1 MIASLRSV
9 LKGITEAVCAQ
20 LPPRLDGFDRLILAY
35 HNVVEDDS
43 PSIGDR
49 SLHLR
54 QSDFQWQIE
63 TIGQLAT
70 LSPLDRVL
78 SSEPSDE
85 PLVAITFDDAY
96 SSALALGVDHLARRG
111 IPSTVFVS
119 PGLLGSVPIWD
130 DLGQKGLWD
139 DARRSRFL
147 WDELGDQSTMRRVE
161 PTGQSETF
169 EERLRIASECE
180 LLRLVGSEL
189 VLLGNHT
196 YSHVNCAAVSAERFE
211 QETRDC
217 ASWLRARFKTQYIDA
232 LAYPYGLSPQRLR
245 TANQNLAQGL
255 LVSGGWYRA
264 SEFGSHRDLPR
275 WNIAAGI
282 SRRGFAARARRR
294 WPERA

>member
-9 LKGITEAVCAQ
+9 LKGMTEAVCAQ

-43 PSIGDR
+43 PPLGDR

-54 QSDFQWQIE
+54 QGDFQWQIE

-70 LSPLDRVL
+70 LTSLDRVL

-96 SSALALGVDHLARRG
+96 SSALALGVDHLIQRG

-119 PGLLGSVPIWD
+119 PGLLNSVPIWD
-130 DLGQKGLWD
+130 EEGQQGLWD
-139 DARRSRFL
+139 DARRARFL
-147 WDELGDQSTMRRVE
+147 WDEQGDQSGIRRAD
-161 PTGQSETF
+161 PTTQSEPF
-169 EERLRIASECE
+169 VARIRIASEEE
-180 LLRLVGSEL
+180 LLRLKGSNM

-211 QETRDC
+211 EETRDC
-217 ASWLRARFKTQYIDA
+217 ATWLTARFHKQYIDI
-232 LAYPYGLSPQRLR
+232 LAYPYGLSPRSLR
-245 TANQNLAQGL
+245 ADHPQLAQGL
-255 LVSGGWYRA
+255 LVTGGWYSA
-264 SEFGSHRDLPR
+264 LGHGTHRDLPR
-275 WNIAAGI
+275 WNIAAGL

-294 WPERA
+294 WPQRA